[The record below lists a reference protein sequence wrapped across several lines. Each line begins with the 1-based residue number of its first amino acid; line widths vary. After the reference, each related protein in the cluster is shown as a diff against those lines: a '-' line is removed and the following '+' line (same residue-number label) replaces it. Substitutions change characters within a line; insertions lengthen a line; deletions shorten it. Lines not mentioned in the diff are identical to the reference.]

1 MVSIQSSYT
10 VTPSEPTPDVR
21 LFSLCEQIKLRTHAP
36 SFYAYNPTNLDKINI
51 HNLRDALSKA
61 LSIYYPIAGRLCWTQ
76 GGRWEIHC
84 NAKGALLI
92 EASCKGK
99 TLDDLGDFVPNGL
112 VTQLIPNIDYTA
124 PLEQTPILA
133 VQLTRFSC
141 GGVTVGVAMCR
152 GVLDGTAGMRF
163 INTWAK
169 LARGEP
175 LDESDQY
182 PCHDRTELN
191 SRKTTTKGSEF
202 HTHDHG
208 HGPDHDHAEYGT
220 PPPWLGSL
228 GTEDAKVAVE
238 VMKLTGEQ
246 VKKLKMKATSTIV
259 TSVDNGN
266 CEVIKPFSS
275 FESIAGHLWRSVSKA
290 RYQGN
295 NAQPTRLTT
304 LVNCRNRLK
313 PPLPPVYAGN
323 AAFPTTTP
331 TITFGDLMENP
342 VGFAAA
348 KVKGATAKVDDA
360 FVRSALEYIDN
371 VEDMNLVRYNFHYPA
386 KSVHKGA
393 WKGNPNLFVVSW
405 MNFTYDHADFGWGV
419 PYYFGPVYMDA
430 EGKAFCLNKPNGDGT
445 VHVAIS
451 LDSAHMPAF
460 KKIFYEDID

>member
-10 VTPSEPTPDVR
+10 VTPSEPTPEVR

-36 SFYAYNPTNLDKINI
+36 SFYAYNPTNFDKINI

-61 LSIYYPIAGRLCWTQ
+61 LSIYYPFAGRLCWTQ

-99 TLDDLGDFVPNGL
+99 TLEDLRDFVPNGL
-112 VTQLIPNIDYTA
+112 VTQLIPNIDYSA
-124 PLEQTPILA
+124 PLEDTPILA

-152 GVLDGTAGMRF
+152 GALDGTGGMRF

-191 SRKTTTKGSEF
+191 SRKMSTGSEF
-202 HTHDHG
+202 SDQNGHDHS
-208 HGPDHDHAEYGT
+208 EYGA

-228 GTEDAKVAVE
+228 GTEDAKVTVE

-246 VKKLKMKATSTIV
+246 VKKLKMKATST
-259 TSVDNGN
+259 NGN
-266 CEVIKPFSS
+266 GEMTKPFSS
-275 FESIAGHLWRSVSKA
+275 FEAIAGHLWKSV
-290 RYQGN
+290 
-295 NAQPTRLTT
+295 
-304 LVNCRNRLK
+304 
-313 PPLPPVYAGN
+313 
-323 AAFPTTTP
+323 
-331 TITFGDLMENP
+331 

-348 KVKGATAKVDDA
+348 KVKGAIAKVDDK

-371 VEDMNLVRYNFHYPA
+371 VKDMNLIRYNFHYPA
-386 KSVHKGA
+386 KSVHKGPS
-393 WKGNPNLFVVSW
+393 KGNPNLFVVSW
-405 MNFTYDHADFGWGV
+405 MNFSYEHADFGWGV

-430 EGKAFCLNKPNGDGT
+430 EGKAFCLNKPNGDGM

-460 KKIFYEDID
+460 KKIFYEDI

>member
-1 MVSIQSSYT
+1 MVNIQSSYT
-10 VTPSEPTPDVR
+10 VTPSEPTPEVR

-36 SFYAYNPTNLDKINI
+36 SFYAYNPTNFDKINI

-61 LSIYYPIAGRLCWTQ
+61 LSIYYPFAGRLCWTQ

-99 TLDDLGDFVPNGL
+99 TLEDLRDFVPNGL
-112 VTQLIPNIDYTA
+112 VTQLIPNIDYSA
-124 PLEQTPILA
+124 PLEDTPILA

-152 GVLDGTAGMRF
+152 GALDGTGGMRF

-191 SRKTTTKGSEF
+191 SRKMSTGSEF
-202 HTHDHG
+202 SDKNGHDHS
-208 HGPDHDHAEYGT
+208 EYGT

-246 VKKLKMKATSTIV
+246 VKKLKMKATST
-259 TSVDNGN
+259 NGN
-266 CEVIKPFSS
+266 GEMTKPFSS
-275 FESIAGHLWRSVSKA
+275 FEAIAGHLWKSVSKA
-290 RYQGN
+290 RYEGN
-295 NAQPTRLTT
+295 SAQPTRLTT

-331 TITFGDLMENP
+331 TCTFGDLIENP
-342 VGFAAA
+342 VGFAAT
-348 KVKGATAKVDDA
+348 KVKGAIAKVDDE

-371 VEDMNLVRYNFHYPA
+371 VKDMNLIRYNFHYPA
-386 KSVHKGA
+386 KSVHKGPS
-393 WKGNPNLFVVSW
+393 KGNPNLFVVSW
-405 MNFTYDHADFGWGV
+405 MNFSYEHADFGWGV

-430 EGKAFCLNKPNGDGT
+430 EGKAFCLNKPNGDGM

-460 KKIFYEDID
+460 KKIFYEDI